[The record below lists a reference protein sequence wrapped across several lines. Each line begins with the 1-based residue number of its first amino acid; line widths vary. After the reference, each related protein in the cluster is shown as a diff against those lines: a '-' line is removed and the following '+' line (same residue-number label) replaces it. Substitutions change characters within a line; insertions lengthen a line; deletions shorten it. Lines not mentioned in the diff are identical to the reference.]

1 MAELRIDRADLI
13 VVRMSLVRSFETSS
27 SRRSDL
33 EHILVKVYADGLI
46 GWGECASPVDP
57 FYCEETTETAW
68 HILKEFIV
76 PAVLGRSFSSIEQ
89 LRAFYGKVK
98 RNNFAK
104 AGLEMAAWDLLARA
118 AEQPLHALLGGTR
131 NEILSGVSL
140 GIESDMGRLF
150 GIIDQYLDEGY
161 RRVKLKIGPG
171 KDVAYIGQVRE
182 RYPDLPL
189 MADANSAY
197 RVADLPTL
205 KQLDEF
211 DLMMIEQPLA
221 HDDIVDHAQLQR
233 ALKTPICLDES
244 IHTADDARKALDLGS
259 GKIINIKVSRLGGLD
274 EAKKVHDLCR
284 ERGVPV
290 WCGGMHEYGVGRAA
304 NVAIC
309 SLPGFVLPGD
319 VSGSDKYYAEDIVD
333 PPILATKG
341 AIAVPDAPGLGWTP
355 NEERIRKHTVREL
368 TLSTPRVPV

>member
-1 MAELRIDRADLI
+1 
-13 VVRMSLVRSFETSS
+13 
-27 SRRSDL
+27 
-33 EHILVKVYADGLI
+33 
-46 GWGECASPVDP
+46 
-57 FYCEETTETAW
+57 
-68 HILKEFIV
+68 
-76 PAVLGRSFSSIEQ
+76 
-89 LRAFYGKVK
+89 
-98 RNNFAK
+98 
-104 AGLEMAAWDLLARA
+104 
-118 AEQPLHALLGGTR
+118 
-131 NEILSGVSL
+131 
-140 GIESDMGRLF
+140 
-150 GIIDQYLDEGY
+150 
-161 RRVKLKIGPG
+161 
-171 KDVAYIGQVRE
+171 
-182 RYPDLPL
+182 
-189 MADANSAY
+189 
-197 RVADLPTL
+197 
-205 KQLDEF
+205 
-211 DLMMIEQPLA
+211 MIEQPLG

-244 IHTADDARKALDLGS
+244 IHTVDDARKALDLGS

-333 PPILATKG
+333 PPILAKNG

>member
-1 MAELRIDRADLI
+1 MTELRIDRADLI

-27 SRRSDL
+27 SRRTDL

-57 FYCEETTETAW
+57 YYCEETTETAW

-131 NEILSGVSL
+131 DEILSGVSL
-140 GIESDMGRLF
+140 GIESDLGRLF
-150 GIIDQYLDEGY
+150 GLIDQYLDEGY

-197 RVADLPTL
+197 RLADLPTL

-211 DLMMIEQPLA
+211 DLMMIEQPLG

-284 ERGVPV
+284 DRGVPV
-290 WCGGMHEYGVGRAA
+290 WCGGMHEYGIGRAA

-368 TLSTPRVPV
+368 TLSAPGVPA